1 MKFYANMTTLPYCCG
16 FKEAGD
22 FTSDPDDCEFVS
34 NTVERLV
41 ADLLKAAKG
50 RPVIFNFVKNVDW
63 NGKFASHYEAS
74 ELRTYVRNHPKAK
87 HLARFINPGSKNRID
102 SYMISDYQNDE

>member
-1 MKFYANMTTLPYCCG
+1 
-16 FKEAGD
+16 
-22 FTSDPDDCEFVS
+22 V
-34 NTVERLV
+34 V
-41 ADLLKAAKG
+41 DLLREANG